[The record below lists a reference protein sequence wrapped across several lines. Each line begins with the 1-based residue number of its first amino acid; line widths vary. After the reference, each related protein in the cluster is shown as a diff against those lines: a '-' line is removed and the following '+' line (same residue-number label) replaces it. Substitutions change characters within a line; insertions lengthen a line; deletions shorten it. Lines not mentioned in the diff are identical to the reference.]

1 MQGAQYLLREEDDRA
16 ELSLLDSELEL
27 ELEDSDLSELTMEEA
42 RAELSEEDREDLEDS
57 TLRWVHA
64 CRASAKQRVRSCQ
77 QVEQEK
83 ANILGDS
90 RLQG

>member
-1 MQGAQYLLREEDDRA
+1 LREEEDRA
-16 ELSLLDSELEL
+16 ELSLLDSELELEL

-64 CRASAKQRVRSCQ
+64 CRASAKQRVR
-77 QVEQEK
+77 
-83 ANILGDS
+83 
-90 RLQG
+90 